1 MDMKQKAKSVG
12 VEVAKR
18 LFLPTYAFRKNVQSI
33 KAAKQQHDENIVY
46 IKDLIARVRQ
56 QKARAEQQHDGG
68 TVRDLGFEEM
78 MRSRSIGAPSIA
90 ELERRFRFQKRLAI
104 GTGAAFLLMA
114 VYAISRGNV
123 LGTRIRAP
131 WPAPFSRA
139 NGLPAKTLCTSSW
152 KAAGASSVPRYF
164 VANSDGVQR
173 AHHRL
178 ELAEQVAY
186 NGARL
191 SIFTAADSCLTL
203 VHLARGAFDC
213 RIAQESPC
221 HINDNK

>member
-46 IKDLIARVRQ
+46 IKDLIARARQ

-68 TVRDLGFEEM
+68 TIRDLGFEEM

-123 LGTRIRAP
+123 LGIFTLVAGLPVMFMASLDAQFRLWQVRNRRL
-131 WPAPFSRA
+131 SRA
-139 NGLPAKTLCTSSW
+139 EHGGLSDFMKEPGW
-152 KAAGASSVPRYF
+152 FVSVLDP
-164 VANSDGVQR
+164 
-173 AHHRL
+173 
-178 ELAEQVAY
+178 ELGKRQKGEQA
-186 NGARL
+186 
-191 SIFTAADSCLTL
+191 
-203 VHLARGAFDC
+203 
-213 RIAQESPC
+213 
-221 HINDNK
+221 